1 MTLGRNDRY
10 FGLAAGKDE
19 QSDSHLLRFC
29 RTDSV
34 RSSTRMRQ
42 NHKQNHLGRPD
53 SVWGASSE
61 RREKITCDRNHLAAA
76 KSGDGGKDQ
85 ARASCPGAYR
95 VLLTSGLRLTR
106 GRA

>member
-1 MTLGRNDRY
+1 MTPGRNDRY

-61 RREKITCDRNHLAAA
+61 RREKVTWFRQVSRQPTRCSD
-76 KSGDGGKDQ
+76 S
-85 ARASCPGAYR
+85 S
-95 VLLTSGLRLTR
+95 TSMRYQPLWF
-106 GRA
+106 